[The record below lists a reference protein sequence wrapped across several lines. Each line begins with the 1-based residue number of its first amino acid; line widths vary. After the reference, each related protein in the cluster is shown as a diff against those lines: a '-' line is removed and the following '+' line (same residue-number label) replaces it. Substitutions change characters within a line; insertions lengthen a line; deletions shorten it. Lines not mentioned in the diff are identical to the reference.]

1 MGTDVGR
8 HANFVIGP
16 DGQHLT
22 LADLP
27 RPDTKRWVIR
37 RKAEV
42 VMAVDGGLL
51 SLDEACR
58 RYNLT
63 PEEFMIWENS
73 LHAYGL
79 AGLRITHAQQY
90 RPGEFKNRQ

>member
-1 MGTDVGR
+1 MGTKVGR
-8 HANFVIGP
+8 NANFVVGP

-27 RPDTKRWVIR
+27 RPDTKRWVVR

-51 SLDEACR
+51 SLGEACE
-58 RYNLT
+58 RYRLT
-63 PEEFMIWENS
+63 PEEFLVWENS
-73 LHAYGL
+73 LHAYGV
-79 AGLRITHAQQY
+79 AGLRITQAQHY
-90 RPGEFKNRQ
+90 RHSETRNR